1 MQLPAAE
8 RFFKVN
14 KWAEKLSFCLLTSSQ
29 FCHPSYILR
38 SIACCLSS
46 AQSVMLRWPDL
57 KVFDLICINEFSRK
71 FFYVSMYELSW
82 RSWREGGECGIHYFS
97 TENSTT
103 ESKVASGSLSSCP
116 YMGSQHSQQLFPS
129 YRCLESKGDQWK
141 NPQNPSDF
149 LTISL
154 PNLGWLTKNNYHFQ
168 GSLLLSGYLQN
179 LVLKIVHK

>member
-1 MQLPAAE
+1 MGWETQLLTADLLPILPP
-8 RFFKVN
+8 FLHT
-14 KWAEKLSFCLLTSSQ
+14 EKYCLLSQ
-29 FCHPSYILR
+29 LSTECHAEMTWLKGIWLNLHQWVLTEIFLRFNVWIIL
-38 SIACCLSS
+38 
-46 AQSVMLRWPDL
+46 
-57 KVFDLICINEFSRK
+57 E
-71 FFYVSMYELSW
+71 ELE
-82 RSWREGGECGIHYFS
+82 EGGECGIHYFS
-97 TENSTT
+97 TKNSTS

-116 YMGSQHSQQLFPS
+116 DMGSQHSQQLFPS